1 MERLLAAEQKVFEM
15 QDSFS
20 QADNQSMRSSRVD
33 RSSFY
38 EGKQND
44 SDNDFSGHKFWRNS
58 RNYLP

>member
-33 RSSFY
+33 RGSFY
-38 EGKQND
+38 EGQQYD
-44 SDNDFSGHKFWRNS
+44 PDNDFSGHKF
-58 RNYLP
+58 